1 MKKIVIATLFSI
13 SALALVAQ
21 EEEEGRIKGGLTL
34 ATGLNFKTPET
45 NLISS
50 TGAGFDFTIGM
61 LGDYKINKNIS
72 FTSGVEFDF
81 TRFSYEYASSFQNGG
96 PVFVEYRDREVL
108 RNGHDSAIDGLF
120 RVDQR
125 RTRAIYATVP
135 TMIKFQTN
143 YMGYLRYFGRFG
155 LRNSFLMRSRVDFA
169 GADVNTGLV
178 ATPGELPD
186 MQTSRDMS
194 FYRGSVGLSVGAE
207 WNFAGSTSLVGELGY
222 FYGFTNVHRTGT
234 LFGDDDKN
242 YHLFQIDNMLE
253 RTYRTSSTMPGQ
265 LMLRATILF

>member
-13 SALALVAQ
+13 SAVALVAQ
-21 EEEEGRIKGGLTL
+21 EEEEGRVKGGLTI

-45 NLISS
+45 NLITD

-61 LGDYKINKNIS
+61 LGDYRINKNIA

-81 TRFSYEYASSFQNGG
+81 TRFSYTYANSFQNGG
-96 PVFVEYRDREVL
+96 PVFVEYRDRDVL
-108 RNGHDSAIDGLF
+108 RNGHDSPIDGLF
-120 RVDQR
+120 RVDER
-125 RTRAIYATVP
+125 RTRAIYTTVP

-143 YMGYLRYFGRFG
+143 YMGYARYFGRFG
-155 LRNSFLMRSRVDFA
+155 LRNSFLMRSRIDFQ
-169 GADVNTGLV
+169 GADVNTGLI
-178 ATPGELPD
+178 ATPGELND

-194 FYRGSVGLSVGAE
+194 FYRGAVGLSVGAE

-234 LFGDDDKN
+234 VFGDDDKN

-253 RTYRTSSTMPGQ
+253 RTYRTSSAMPGQ